1 MRWPAWWNA
10 VVYKLTFAG
19 ATLELGALLL
29 FANSQEPALLAAY
42 LLLHGAGSLLIS
54 MAVKLL
60 IPARYQQPH
69 RWLLAYLFCFNFF
82 VPLIGLLCASLAI
95 AAGVWLPRLAER
107 RRYGTT
113 AVPRFTTHRNHEG
126 TGFRGGQVRAQL
138 GNSQA
143 PLDHRLKALVAVQDT
158 PARATGALLRDLLAD
173 PADDIRLL
181 AYGILDNKE
190 KQITQRIL
198 AKKLQ
203 LQQAGSDAERAGL
216 DQRIAELYWE
226 LIYQNLV
233 QGDMQLFSA
242 EQVRQHA
249 QRALQIVPDSA
260 GIWFLLARLELQMR
274 QVDAAEHALRRAQQG
289 GFARERMLPY
299 LAELRFLQRRYAEVR
314 ALFAELQGR
323 PGVPALL
330 PVRRYWLGHGESAP
344 LAPAPENEA
353 APESAIEAAVA
364 T

>member
-1 MRWPAWWNA
+1 MLWPVWWNA
-10 VVYKLTFAG
+10 VLYKFAFSG
-19 ATLELGALLL
+19 ITLELGALLL
-29 FANSQEPALLAAY
+29 FAESQGLAFLGIY
-42 LLLHGAGSLLIS
+42 LPLHAAGSLLIA
-54 MAVKLL
+54 MAVKIL
-60 IPARYQQPH
+60 IPPRYQQPQ

-82 VPLIGLLCASLAI
+82 VPLVGLLCAALAI
-95 AAGVWLPRLAER
+95 AVGVWLPRLAER
-107 RRYGTT
+107 RRFGTT
-113 AVPRFTTHRNHEG
+113 AAPRFTTHRNHEG

-158 PARATGALLRDLLAD
+158 PARTTGALLRDLLAD
-173 PADDIRLL
+173 PTDDIRLL

-198 AKKLQ
+198 ARKSE
-203 LQQAGSDAERAGL
+203 LQQAAGEQQRADL

-242 EQVRQHA
+242 EQVRLHA
-249 QRALQIVPDSA
+249 RRALEALPGSA
-260 GIWFLLARLELQMR
+260 GLWFLLARLELQMG
-274 QVDAAEHALRRAQQG
+274 QVDAAEEALLQAQQG

-299 LAELRFLQRRYAEVR
+299 LAELRFLQRRHEEVR
-314 ALFAELQGR
+314 ALFAELRGR

-330 PVRRYWLGHGESAP
+330 PVRRYWLGTAGRTTASETLLESMGVAAEAE
-344 LAPAPENEA
+344 LA
-353 APESAIEAAVA
+353 S
-364 T
+364 

>member
-1 MRWPAWWNA
+1 ML
-10 VVYKLTFAG
+10 YKLAFAG
-19 ATLELGALLL
+19 VTLELGALLL
-29 FANSQEPALLAAY
+29 FAESQGLLLGVY
-42 LLLHGAGSLLIS
+42 LLLHGAGSLLIA
-54 MAVKLL
+54 MAVRILM
-60 IPARYQQPH
+60 PPRYRRPR

-82 VPLIGLLCASLAI
+82 VPLVGLLCAALAI
-95 AAGVWLPRLAER
+95 AVGVWLPRLAEGR
-107 RRYGTT
+107 RFGTT

-158 PARATGALLRDLLAD
+158 PARTTGALLRDLLAD
-173 PADDIRLL
+173 PTDDIRLL

-190 KQITQRIL
+190 KQITQKIL
-198 AKKLQ
+198 ARKLQ
-203 LQQAGSDAERAGL
+203 LQQAGSDEKRASL

-242 EQVRQHA
+242 EQTRLHA
-249 QRALQIVPDSA
+249 RRALSILPDNA
-260 GIWFLLARLELQMR
+260 GIWFLLARLELHMR
-274 QVDAAEHALRRAQQG
+274 QVEAAEAALLQAQQG

-299 LAELRFLQRRYAEVR
+299 LAELRFLQRRHAEVR
-314 ALFAELQGR
+314 ALFAELRGR

-330 PVRRYWLGHGESAP
+330 PVRRYWRGDADRAAMAAHESAESGLP
-344 LAPAPENEA
+344 AEPELA
-353 APESAIEAAVA
+353 S
-364 T
+364 